1 MSQFTNAPTYRLL
14 FFAALYME
22 TGSPMPVDLV
32 IELNTR
38 GIIFEEETL
47 IP

>member
-1 MSQFTNAPTYRLL
+1 MSYSSISTSALL
-14 FFAALYME
+14 NVLALILE
-22 TGSPMPVDLV
+22 LEQPVPVDLV
-32 IELNTR
+32 FELNLR